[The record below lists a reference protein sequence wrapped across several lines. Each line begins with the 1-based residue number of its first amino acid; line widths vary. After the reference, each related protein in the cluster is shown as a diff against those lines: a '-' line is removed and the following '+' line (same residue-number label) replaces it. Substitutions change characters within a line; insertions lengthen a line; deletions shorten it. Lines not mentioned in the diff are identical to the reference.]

1 MNKNGFLEVIR
12 TARLT
17 MSDDELSE
25 AYRLLGNEKSLR
37 RERAF
42 EVNKSTMS
50 AGDIVSF
57 INNNGDRVSGE
68 ITKVKQK
75 KALVRVGDTNWD
87 VPMGMLSAAR

>member
-17 MSDDELSE
+17 MSEDELS
-25 AYRLLGNEKSLR
+25 AALRLLQDERSLR

-42 EVNKSTMS
+42 SNNKNTMS

-57 INNNGDRVSGE
+57 IDNEGVRVSGE

-75 KALVRVGDTNWD
+75 KALVRVGDTSWD

>member
-25 AYRLLGNEKSLR
+25 AYRLLGDEKGLR

-42 EVNKSTMS
+42 TVNKSTMS

-57 INNNGDRVSGE
+57 INNEGKRVSGE

-75 KALVRVGDTNWD
+75 KALVRVGDTSWD
-87 VPMGMLSAAR
+87 VPLGMLSAAR